1 MESHRRYGMLTRI
14 LFLSF
19 IFLFFPGMIFFAP
32 QSSASTDA
40 RVVEV
45 LNIDGVISPV
55 TEEYL
60 AKGLKK
66 AADRNAEAVV
76 ILLDTPGGLDT
87 SMRRMVKEILAS
99 PVPVITFVSPS
110 GARAASAGAFI
121 TLASPVAAMA
131 PGTNIG
137 AAHPV
142 NMGGSTMDKVM
153 SEKVENDSA
162 AYIVSLASKYK
173 RNTQWAEQAVRKS
186 VSITAA
192 DALKN
197 NVIDLIADNLED
209 LLSKVDGKMVTTSLG
224 EKRLNTKGA
233 TVEREV
239 MSGRLKFLMVI
250 SDPNIAYILMMI
262 GIIGLF
268 FELSNPGLIFPGVVG
283 GISLIL
289 AFYSFQTLPVNY
301 AGLLLILLAI
311 VFFIAEVKITSYGL
325 LSVAGVVSLAL
336 GSIMLI
342 DSQAPYL
349 KISLMVIL
357 PAVITLAAFFI
368 ILLRVAIKSRRSR
381 LTGGAAGLVGEEGEA
396 RTDIDRQGDVFIQG
410 AHWGAYSDQPILKGE
425 KVVVLKVEGL
435 KLKVAKRP

>member
-1 MESHRRYGMLTRI
+1 MLTRI
-14 LFLSF
+14 FSLPFFLLFFLAV
-19 IFLFFPGMIFFAP
+19 IFLMPL
-32 QSSASTDA
+32 SAAAADA
-40 RVVEV
+40 RVVQV
-45 LNIDGVISPV
+45 IKIDGVISPV
-55 TEEYL
+55 IAEYL
-60 AKGLKK
+60 EKGLKR

-76 ILLDTPGGLDT
+76 IQLDTPGGLDT
-87 SMRRMVKEILAS
+87 AMRQIVKNIIAS

-121 TLASPVAAMA
+121 TIASPIAAMA

-142 NMGGSTMDKVM
+142 NMGGQGMDKVM
-153 SEKVENDSA
+153 AEKVENDSA

-186 VSITAA
+186 VSISESE
-192 DALKN
+192 ALRN
-197 NVIDLIADNLED
+197 NVIDLVADNLED
-209 LLSKVDGKMVTTSLG
+209 LLNKVDGRKVVTALG
-224 EKRLNTKGA
+224 EKRLNTKNA
-233 TVEREV
+233 VVDKME
-239 MSGRLKFLMVI
+239 MSARIKFLMVI

-262 GIIGLF
+262 GIIGIF

-325 LSVAGVVSLAL
+325 LSVAGVVSLLL

-342 DSQAPYL
+342 DSQAPYM
-349 KISLMVIL
+349 KISLKVIL
-357 PAVITLAAFFI
+357 PAVITLATFFI
-368 ILLRVAIKSRRSR
+368 ILLRVAIRARRSR
-381 LTGGAAGLVGEEGEA
+381 VTGGAEGLVGEEGEA
-396 RTDIDRQGDVFIQG
+396 RTDIGTQGDVFIQG
-410 AHWGAYSDQPILKGE
+410 AHWGAYSDLPVRKGD

-435 KLKVAKRP
+435 KLKVTKKP

>member
-1 MESHRRYGMLTRI
+1 MLTRI
-14 LFLSF
+14 LFLP
-19 IFLFFPGMIFFAP
+19 FLFLFSSGIILFTP
-32 QSSASTDA
+32 QAEASVNA

-45 LNIDGVISPV
+45 LDIDGVISPV
-55 TEEYL
+55 TAEYL
-60 AKGLKK
+60 EKGLKR

-76 ILLDTPGGLDT
+76 IQLDTPGGLDT
-87 SMRRMVKEILAS
+87 SMRRMVKDILAS
-99 PVPVITFVSPS
+99 PVPVITFVSPG
-110 GARAASAGAFI
+110 GARAASAGVFI
-121 TLASPVAAMA
+121 TLASPIAAMA

-142 NMGGSTMDKVM
+142 NMGGPALDKLM
-153 SEKVENDSA
+153 AEKVENDSA

-186 VSITAA
+186 VSITEA

-197 NVIDLIADNLED
+197 NVIDLVADNLDD
-209 LLSKVDGKMVTTSLG
+209 LLKKVDGRKVATAVGLKT
-224 EKRLNTKGA
+224 LNTGGVL
-233 TVEREV
+233 VEREE

-262 GIIGLF
+262 GIIGIF

-283 GISLIL
+283 GISLVL

-301 AGLLLILLAI
+301 AGLLLIILAI

-336 GSIMLI
+336 GSLMLI
-342 DSQAPYL
+342 DSDAPYL
-349 KISLMVIL
+349 KVSLYVIL
-357 PAVITLAAFFI
+357 PAVVTLAGFFI
-368 ILLRVAIKSRRSR
+368 ILLRVAIRSRRSKV
-381 LTGGAAGLVGEEGEA
+381 TGGADGLVGEEGEA
-396 RTDIDRQGDVFIQG
+396 RTDIDPEGDVFIQG
-410 AHWGAYSDQPILKGE
+410 AHWGAYSDLPIRKGD

-435 KLKVAKRP
+435 KLKVTRKP

>member
-1 MESHRRYGMLTRI
+1 MITRTYSLPFI
-14 LFLSF
+14 L
-19 IFLFFPGMIFFAP
+19 IFFLAVVSFLP
-32 QSSASTDA
+32 HYAAASDA

-45 LNIDGVISPV
+45 IDIDGVISPV
-55 TEEYL
+55 TAEYL
-60 AKGLKK
+60 EKGLKR
-66 AADRNAEAVV
+66 AAERNAEAVV
-76 ILLDTPGGLDT
+76 IQLDTPGGLDT
-87 SMRRMVKEILAS
+87 SMRQMVKDIIAS

-121 TLASPVAAMA
+121 TIASPLAAMA

-142 NMGGSTMDKVM
+142 NMGGKAMDKVM

-186 VSITAA
+186 VSISESE
-192 DALKN
+192 ALKN
-197 NVIDLIADNLED
+197 NVIDLVANNLED
-209 LLSKVDGKMVTTSLG
+209 LLNKADGRKVITSLG
-224 EKRLNTKGA
+224 EKRLNTKNA
-233 TVEREV
+233 VVERMG
-239 MSGRLKFLMVI
+239 MSTRMKFLMVI

-262 GIIGLF
+262 GIIGIF

-283 GISLIL
+283 GISIIL

-311 VFFIAEVKITSYGL
+311 VFFVAEIKITSYGL
-325 LSVAGVVSLAL
+325 LSVAGVVSLVL

-342 DSQAPYL
+342 DSDAPYL
-349 KISLMVIL
+349 KISLKVIL

-368 ILLRVAIKSRRSR
+368 ILLRVAIRARRSR
-381 LTGGAAGLVGEEGEA
+381 VTSGAEGLVGEEGEA
-396 RTDIDRQGDVFIQG
+396 RTDIDPQGDVFIQG
-410 AHWGAYSDQPILKGE
+410 AHWGAYSDLPLRKGDR
-425 KVVVLKVEGL
+425 VVVLKVEGL
-435 KLKVAKRP
+435 KLKVMKRP

>member
-1 MESHRRYGMLTRI
+1 MTTRTFSLPFILVFFLTI
-14 LFLSF
+14 MFSL
-19 IFLFFPGMIFFAP
+19 PPHA
-32 QSSASTDA
+32 AAADA

-45 LNIDGVISPV
+45 IEVEGVISPV
-55 TEEYL
+55 TAEYL
-60 AKGLKK
+60 EKGLKR

-76 ILLDTPGGLDT
+76 IQLDTPGGLDT
-87 SMRRMVKEILAS
+87 SMRQMVKNIIAS

-121 TLASPVAAMA
+121 TIASPVAAMA

-142 NMGGSTMDKVM
+142 NMGGKAMDKVM

-186 VSITAA
+186 VSISESE
-192 DALKN
+192 ALKN
-197 NVIDLIADNLED
+197 NVIDLVADNLGD
-209 LLSKVDGKMVTTSLG
+209 LLNKVDGRTVVTAFG
-224 EKRLNTKGA
+224 EKRLNTKNA
-233 TVEREV
+233 VVERME
-239 MSGRLKFLMVI
+239 MSARMKFLMVI

-262 GIIGLF
+262 GIIGIF

-311 VFFIAEVKITSYGL
+311 VFFIAEIKITSYGL
-325 LSVAGVVSLAL
+325 LSVAGVVSLVL

-342 DSQAPYL
+342 DSEAPYL
-349 KISLMVIL
+349 KISLKVIL

-368 ILLRVAIKSRRSR
+368 ILLRVAIRARRSR
-381 LTGGAAGLVGEEGEA
+381 VTGGAEGLVGEEGEA
-396 RTDIDRQGDVFIQG
+396 RTDIDPQGDVFIQG
-410 AHWGAYSDQPILKGE
+410 AHWGAYSDMPVRKGD

-435 KLKVAKRP
+435 RLKVIKRP

>member
-1 MESHRRYGMLTRI
+1 MLTRI
-14 LFLSF
+14 LFLPF
-19 IFLFFPGMIFFAP
+19 FFLIFQGMIIFAT
-32 QSSASTDA
+32 QAAASTDA

-45 LNIDGVISPV
+45 LDIDGVISPV

-60 AKGLKK
+60 SKGLKK
-66 AADRNAEAVV
+66 AADTNAEAVV

-209 LLSKVDGKMVTTSLG
+209 LLSKVDGRKVTTSHG

-233 TVEREV
+233 TVVREK

-283 GISLIL
+283 AISLIL

-301 AGLLLILLAI
+301 AGLLLIILAI

-325 LSVAGVVSLAL
+325 LSVAGVVSLVL

-381 LTGGAAGLVGEEGEA
+381 RTGGSEGLVGEEGEA